1 MPATLPLRA
10 TSHPAAALRSV
21 IEQQLAQ
28 RIPAALTPSA
38 RLHTD
43 YLPTGI
49 DALDQRCGGL
59 PVGAIT
65 EVTGFAG
72 SGRTALALTTST
84 AATRAGHVVAWID
97 VTDALEPESAAA
109 TGIDLE
115 RLLWVR
121 CSHQPSRTHLPA
133 PADTGHSED
142 FQSPPTSRVQ
152 HGGGSP
158 HPRSEERGL
167 SDAVGTLLAAS
178 SSFPRDRV
186 TGTPGVPNRPLAS
199 SAHNT
204 PTRRHKLSARIE
216 QAGTDR
222 HPSRR
227 GDYVL
232 RQRELFA
239 SGGNRE
245 RKKGIMAPLA
255 RMQPAKPW
263 QRIDQAMRVT
273 DLLLQTGGF
282 RLIVLDLADIAA
294 EFVSRIPMA
303 TWFRFRTG
311 AEHAQTTLLVLTQH
325 ACTGSSAALVLRTQ
339 QQGEVRSALEDATY
353 FAGLEFAVEVGRQ
366 RFGAP
371 ESTLL
376 PMRKPPQRVST
387 TAWQART
394 HWGGPHGHNAQ
405 GVAR

>member
-1 MPATLPLRA
+1 MPSALPLRDL
-10 TSHPAAALRSV
+10 HPPAATLRSV

-38 RLHTD
+38 RQHTD
-43 YLPTGI
+43 YLSTGI
-49 DALDQRCGGL
+49 AALDERFGGL

-65 EVTGFAG
+65 EATGPHG
-72 SGRTALALTTST
+72 SGRTALAIATST
-84 AATRAGHVVAWID
+84 AATRAGHVVAWVD

-109 TGIDLE
+109 TGVDLE

-121 CSHQPSRTHLPA
+121 CGHQPSRPPA
-133 PADTGHSED
+133 QTSISSADD
-142 FQSPPTSRVQ
+142 FQAPQTARVQ

-178 SSFPRDRV
+178 SSFLRDRV
-186 TGTPGVPNRPLAS
+186 TGTPGAPNRPLAA
-199 SAHNT
+199 SASNS
-204 PTRRHKLSARIE
+204 PARRHKLSARIE

-222 HPSRR
+222 QPSRR

-239 SGGNRE
+239 DRRNQE
-245 RKKGIMAPLA
+245 RRPGTVAPLT
-255 RMQPAKPW
+255 RMQPGKPW
-263 QRIDQAMRVT
+263 QRIDQALRVT

-303 TWFRFRTG
+303 TWFRFRAG
-311 AEHAQTTLLVLTQH
+311 AEHAQTTLLVLTRH
-325 ACTGSSAALVLRTQ
+325 ASTGSSAALLLRTQ
-339 QQGEVRSALEDATY
+339 QQGEVRSAPEDASY
-353 FAGLEFAVEVGRQ
+353 FAGLQFAVEVGRQ
-366 RFGAP
+366 RFTAP
-371 ESTLL
+371 ESTVL

-387 TAWQART
+387 TEWQART
-394 HWGGPHGHNAQ
+394 HWGGPHGKGAQ
-405 GVAR
+405 GVDR

>member
-1 MPATLPLRA
+1 
-10 TSHPAAALRSV
+10 
-21 IEQQLAQ
+21 
-28 RIPAALTPSA
+28 
-38 RLHTD
+38 
-43 YLPTGI
+43 
-49 DALDQRCGGL
+49 
-59 PVGAIT
+59 
-65 EVTGFAG
+65 
-72 SGRTALALTTST
+72 
-84 AATRAGHVVAWID
+84 
-97 VTDALEPESAAA
+97 
-109 TGIDLE
+109 
-115 RLLWVR
+115 
-121 CSHQPSRTHLPA
+121 
-133 PADTGHSED
+133 
-142 FQSPPTSRVQ
+142 
-152 HGGGSP
+152 
-158 HPRSEERGL
+158 L

-186 TGTPGVPNRPLAS
+186 TGTPGAPNRPLVPKS
-199 SAHNT
+199 SA
-204 PTRRHKLSARIE
+204 PRHKLSARIE

-245 RKKGIMAPLA
+245 RKKGIVAPLA

-263 QRIDQAMRVT
+263 QRIDQALRVT

-303 TWFRFRTG
+303 TWFRFRAG

-325 ACTGSSAALVLRTQ
+325 ASTGSSAALVLRAQ
-339 QQGEVRSALEDATY
+339 QQGEVRSASESLTY

-366 RFGAP
+366 RFAAP

>member
-1 MPATLPLRA
+1 MPAALPVRA
-10 TSHPAAALRSV
+10 LHPPAAALRSV
-21 IEQQLAQ
+21 AVRSLIEQQLAQ

-49 DALDQRCGGL
+49 AALDQRFGGL

-65 EVTGFAG
+65 EITGWAG
-72 SGRTALALTTST
+72 SGRTALAMTTST
-84 AATRAGHVVAWID
+84 AATRAGHVVAWVD
-97 VTDALEPESAAA
+97 VTDALEPESAAS
-109 TGIDLE
+109 TGVDLG

-121 CSHQPSRTHLPA
+121 CGHQQSRTHTPA
-133 PADTGHSED
+133 AAGHAED
-142 FQSPPTSRVQ
+142 FQTPHTTRVQ

-178 SSFPRDRV
+178 SSFPRDRI
-186 TGTPGVPNRPLAS
+186 TGTPGAPNRPLAP
-199 SAHNT
+199 SAPNS
-204 PTRRHKLSARIE
+204 PPRRHKLSARIE

-222 HPSRR
+222 QPSRR

-232 RQRELFA
+232 RQRDLFT
-239 SGGNRE
+239 GGRNQE
-245 RKKGIMAPLA
+245 RRQGSVAPLA
-255 RMQPAKPW
+255 RMQMTKPW
-263 QRIDQAMRVT
+263 QRIDQALRVT

-303 TWFRFRTG
+303 TWFRFRAG

-325 ACTGSSAALVLRTQ
+325 ASTGSSAALLLRTQ
-339 QQGEVRSALEDATY
+339 QQGEVHSAPEEASY

-366 RFGAP
+366 RFAAP
-371 ESTLL
+371 EPTVL
-376 PMRKPPQRVST
+376 PLRKPPQRVSS

-394 HWGGPHGHNAQ
+394 HWGGR
-405 GVAR
+405 V

>member
-1 MPATLPLRA
+1 MPSAFQLRTA
-10 TSHPAAALRSV
+10 
-21 IEQQLAQ
+21 IEHQLAK
-28 RIPAALTPSA
+28 RIPAALTPSV

-43 YLPTGI
+43 SLLTGI
-49 DALDQRCGGL
+49 ATLDERLGGL

-65 EVTGFAG
+65 EVTGLP
-72 SGRTALALTTST
+72 SLGRTALALSASA
-84 AATRAGHVVAWID
+84 AATRAGHVVAWVD

-109 TGIDLE
+109 TGVDLE

-121 CSHQPSRTHLPA
+121 CGHQQGTLVPA
-133 PADTGHSED
+133 TAGRDD
-142 FQSPPTSRVQ
+142 FQVPYTTRVQ

-167 SDAVGTLLAAS
+167 SEAVGTLLAAS

-186 TGTPGVPNRPLAS
+186 TGTPGALNRPLVSGAPKS
-199 SAHNT
+199 PA
-204 PTRRHKLSARIE
+204 PRHQLSARIE

-222 HPSRR
+222 QPSRR

-239 SGGNRE
+239 DRRNQE
-245 RKKGIMAPLA
+245 RRPGTVAPLA
-255 RMQPAKPW
+255 RMQPGKPW
-263 QRIDQAMRVT
+263 QRIDQALRVT

-303 TWFRFRTG
+303 TWFRFRAG

-325 ACTGSSAALVLRTQ
+325 ACTGSSAALLLRTQ
-339 QQGEVRSALEDATY
+339 QQGEIHLETEAASY
-353 FAGLEFAVEVGRQ
+353 FAGLEFTIEVGRQ
-366 RFGAP
+366 RFTAP
-371 ESTLL
+371 VPTLL
-376 PMRKPPQRVST
+376 PIRKPPPRVST
-387 TAWQART
+387 EWQART
-394 HWGGPHGHNAQ
+394 PWGG
-405 GVAR
+405 RI